1 MEDAPPL
8 DAQNLPSHIR
18 IEKSDLLIYEGS
30 HQLRQRFLQSNAWLK
45 MYQLGLFPVLMRTLV
60 TYSGNDNA
68 ERSERLHAD
77 VRAAAQL
84 GDADTR
90 AVGRRMRRD
99 FFLRS

>member
-1 MEDAPPL
+1 MEDAPQV
-8 DAQNLPSHIR
+8 DAQNIPSHLR
-18 IEKSDLLIYEGS
+18 IGKSDSLIYEGF
-30 HQLRQRFLQSNAWLK
+30 HQLHQRFLQSNAWLK

-60 TYSGNDNA
+60 TYSGIDNA

>member
-8 DAQNLPSHIR
+8 DAQKIPSHIR
-18 IEKSDLLIYEGS
+18 IGKSDLLIYEGF
-30 HQLRQRFLQSNAWLK
+30 HQGSDRFLRPNAYLK
-45 MYQLGLFPVLMRTLV
+45 MYKLGLSPVLMRTLV
-60 TYSGNDNA
+60 AYSGTDNA
-68 ERSERLHAD
+68 GRSERVHAD

-84 GDADTR
+84 GDADPR